1 MRKDNFIFK
10 IIITVLISIITIII
24 ILVMDYFN
32 IFYRISSQLNSS
44 FLEIIINNIVI
55 ITVFIVTYFLIDKRN
70 MKKESEKRNN
80 QEYVLRQLLMETYN
94 ECKKIIEL
102 LDRDE
107 ILRKYVVPK
116 VDFNKTDADNVV
128 IINLQNDP
136 FKYDNLIME
145 LFKEGIFSTS
155 NLPNYLKIKREYQG
169 YISNKISFFDDKE
182 LLEDNKKKIIKNLE
196 LEYRL
201 LLGNKKDDEI

>member
-1 MRKDNFIFK
+1 MRKDNFMFK

-32 IFYRISSQLNSS
+32 IFYLISSKLNSS

-70 MKKESEKRNN
+70 MRKESEKRNN

-128 IINLQNDP
+128 IINLQNAP

-201 LLGNKKDDEI
+201 LLGNKKDDKI

>member
-128 IINLQNDP
+128 IINLQNAP

-201 LLGNKKDDEI
+201 LLDNKKDDKI

>member
-128 IINLQNDP
+128 IINLQNAP

>member
-128 IINLQNDP
+128 IINLQNAP

-169 YISNKISFFDDKE
+169 YISNKISFFDD
-182 LLEDNKKKIIKNLE
+182 NKKKIIKNLE

-201 LLGNKKDDEI
+201 LLDNKKDDEI

>member
-32 IFYRISSQLNSS
+32 IFYLISSKLNSS

-70 MKKESEKRNN
+70 MRKESEKRNN

-128 IINLQNDP
+128 IINLQNAP

-201 LLGNKKDDEI
+201 LLGNKKDDKI

>member
-70 MKKESEKRNN
+70 MRKESEKRNN

-128 IINLQNDP
+128 IINLQNAP

>member
-44 FLEIIINNIVI
+44 FLEIIINNIFI

-128 IINLQNDP
+128 IINLQNAP

-201 LLGNKKDDEI
+201 LLDNKKDDKI

>member
-80 QEYVLRQLLMETYN
+80 QGYVLRQLLMETYN

-128 IINLQNDP
+128 IINLQNAP
-136 FKYDNLIME
+136 FEYDNLIME

>member
-70 MKKESEKRNN
+70 MRKESEKRNN

-128 IINLQNDP
+128 IINLQNAP

-201 LLGNKKDDEI
+201 LLGNKKDDKI

>member
-128 IINLQNDP
+128 IINLQNAP

-182 LLEDNKKKIIKNLE
+182 LLEDNKKKN
-196 LEYRL
+196 
-201 LLGNKKDDEI
+201 N

>member
-24 ILVMDYFN
+24 ILVIDYFN
-32 IFYRISSQLNSS
+32 MFYLISSKLNSS

-128 IINLQNDP
+128 IINLQNAP

-201 LLGNKKDDEI
+201 LLDNKKDDKI

>member
-145 LFKEGIFSTS
+145 LFKEGIFSAS

>member
-32 IFYRISSQLNSS
+32 IFYLISSQLNSS

-128 IINLQNDP
+128 IINLQNAP

-201 LLGNKKDDEI
+201 LLGNKKDDKI

>member
-32 IFYRISSQLNSS
+32 IFYLISSKLNSS

-128 IINLQNDP
+128 IINLQNAP

-201 LLGNKKDDEI
+201 LLGNKKDDKI

>member
-1 MRKDNFIFK
+1 
-10 IIITVLISIITIII
+10 
-24 ILVMDYFN
+24 
-32 IFYRISSQLNSS
+32 
-44 FLEIIINNIVI
+44 
-55 ITVFIVTYFLIDKRN
+55 

-80 QEYVLRQLLMETYN
+80 QEYVLKQLLMETYN
-94 ECKKIIEL
+94 ECKEIIEL
-102 LDRDE
+102 LDRDQ
-107 ILRKYVVPK
+107 ILRKYVIQK

-128 IINLQNDP
+128 IINLQNAP

-182 LLEDNKKKIIKNLE
+182 LLEDNKKEIIKNIE
-196 LEYRL
+196 LEYRIL
-201 LLGNKKDDEI
+201 LDNKKMKKYNCIVQ

>member
-102 LDRDE
+102 LNRDE

-128 IINLQNDP
+128 IINLQNAP

>member
-128 IINLQNDP
+128 IINLQNAP

-182 LLEDNKKKIIKNLE
+182 LLEDKKKTIIKNIKLQ
-196 LEYRL
+196 YSIL
-201 LLGNKKDDEI
+201 LDNKKDDKI

>member
-128 IINLQNDP
+128 IINLQNAP
-136 FKYDNLIME
+136 FEYDNLIME

-201 LLGNKKDDEI
+201 LLGNKKDDKI

>member
-1 MRKDNFIFK
+1 MREDNFIFK

-128 IINLQNDP
+128 IINLQNAP

>member
-10 IIITVLISIITIII
+10 IIITVLISIITMIII
-24 ILVMDYFN
+24 FVMDYFN
-32 IFYRISSQLNSS
+32 IFYFISSKLNSS

-94 ECKKIIEL
+94 ECKKVIEL

-107 ILRKYVVPK
+107 ILRKYVIPK

-128 IINLQNDP
+128 IINLQNAP

-182 LLEDNKKKIIKNLE
+182 LLEDNKEKIIKNLE

-201 LLGNKKDDEI
+201 LLSNKKDDEI

>member
-55 ITVFIVTYFLIDKRN
+55 ITVFIVTYFLIDKRD

-128 IINLQNDP
+128 IINLQNAP

>member
-94 ECKKIIEL
+94 ECKKVIEL

-107 ILRKYVVPK
+107 ILRKYVIPK

-128 IINLQNDP
+128 IINLQNAP

-182 LLEDNKKKIIKNLE
+182 LLDDNKKKVMKNLE

>member
-10 IIITVLISIITIII
+10 IIITLLISIITIII

-128 IINLQNDP
+128 IINLQKAP

>member
-128 IINLQNDP
+128 IINLQNAP
-136 FKYDNLIME
+136 FKYDNLIMV

>member
-201 LLGNKKDDEI
+201 LLDNKKDDKI

>member
-32 IFYRISSQLNSS
+32 IFYLISSKLNSS

-70 MKKESEKRNN
+70 MKKESEERNN

-94 ECKKIIEL
+94 ECKKVIEL

-107 ILRKYVVPK
+107 ILRKYVIPK

-128 IINLQNDP
+128 IINLQNAP
-136 FKYDNLIME
+136 FKYDNIIME

-182 LLEDNKKKIIKNLE
+182 LLEDNKEKIIKNLE

-201 LLGNKKDDEI
+201 LLSNKKDDEI

>member
-1 MRKDNFIFK
+1 MKKDNFIFK
-10 IIITVLISIITIII
+10 IIITVLISIITITI
-24 ILVMDYFN
+24 ILIMDYFN
-32 IFYRISSQLNSS
+32 IFYLISSKLNSS

-80 QEYVLRQLLMETYN
+80 QEYVLKQLLMETYN

-102 LDRDE
+102 LDRDQ
-107 ILRKYVVPK
+107 ILRKYVIPK
-116 VDFNKTDADNVV
+116 VDFNKTYADNVV
-128 IINLQNDP
+128 IINLQNAP

-155 NLPNYLKIKREYQG
+155 NLPNYLKIKSEYQG

-182 LLEDNKKKIIKNLE
+182 LLEDNKKEIIKNIE
-196 LEYRL
+196 LEYRIL
-201 LLGNKKDDEI
+201 LDNKKNEEI

>member
-128 IINLQNDP
+128 IINLQNAP

-201 LLGNKKDDEI
+201 LLGNKKDDKI

>member
-10 IIITVLISIITIII
+10 IIITVLISIITMIII
-24 ILVMDYFN
+24 FVMDYFN
-32 IFYRISSQLNSS
+32 IFYFISSKLNSS

-94 ECKKIIEL
+94 ECKKVIEL

-107 ILRKYVVPK
+107 ILRKYVIPK

-128 IINLQNDP
+128 IINLQNAP